1 MKFRKP
7 KTTHGH
13 SSKSSFS
20 VWVFNDSKIGHIK
33 QSQALIDQ
41 LKRELSITVNFFESK
56 DISRWKILL
65 GLIGKKFLLSMNNL
79 VPDLIVG
86 AGHKTHLPMLATRRA
101 YGGKIVLLMKPTL
114 PVRFFDLCIIPRHD
128 APPNRSNI
136 IVSDGVISPVAENH
150 NHDDGLGL
158 ILIGG
163 PSKHFEWSDHQVV
176 EQIRNLT
183 FDPSN
188 QGIQWHVT
196 TSRRTPLS
204 TLNKLR
210 SQEIDKMQFFPFD
223 STQKDWVEIE
233 LNKCGQTWVTQD
245 SASMI
250 YEAVNSGTKVGLLEL
265 KKKSSS
271 FFTPTRKT
279 KDFIPPSLTKF
290 SDWTK
295 GKTLDEGR
303 VAPAEKSRYIKKVI
317 QFVKV
322 QEEGKPSPLKT
333 NL

>member
-1 MKFRKP
+1 M
-7 KTTHGH
+7 
-13 SSKSSFS
+13 
-20 VWVFNDSKIGHIK
+20 
-33 QSQALIDQ
+33 
-41 LKRELSITVNFFESK
+41 
-56 DISRWKILL
+56 

-114 PVRFFDLCIIPRHD
+114 PVRFFDLCIIPHHD

-136 IVSDGVISPVAENH
+136 IVSDGVISPIAENH
-150 NHDDGLGL
+150 NHDDGFGL

-163 PSKHFEWSDHQVV
+163 PSKHFEWSDDQVV
-176 EQIRNLT
+176 EQIINLT
-183 FDPSN
+183 LDPSN

-210 SQEIDKMQFFPFD
+210 SKEIDKMHFFPFE
-223 STQKDWVEIE
+223 STQKDWVGIE
-233 LNKCGQTWVTQD
+233 LKKCGQAWVTQD

-265 KKKSSS
+265 KKKSTS
-271 FFTPTRKT
+271 FFVPTRKT

-290 SDWTK
+290 SDWKK
-295 GKTLDEGR
+295 GKTLEEGR
-303 VAPAEKSRYIKKVI
+303 VSPSKTSRYIEKVI
-317 QFVKV
+317 QFVQA
-322 QEEGKPSPLKT
+322 QEEGKSSPLKT